1 MSTCAWFC
9 VKLDFIKK
17 TKNMKRNLYEWSVD
31 TLTFCWWYWTIVF
44 ETRQVCHARFIA
56 DTVHLSWIQ
65 SVIFFCIQINP
76 GFMIMDCHE
85 FTLWTLSGPEYWPE
99 VTVWAIYN
107 PIYIIVGCLHSNNTN
122 CSIAISQNIT
132 FKLLR
137 GIYFSMFFHWS
148 LIPPLI
154 RGSKSEQS
162 PEKACIEASQM
173 EYGKFKDHFSTIDIR

>member
-1 MSTCAWFC
+1 MILIWRYVNAYKVILLNAFLEKILKHFSSI
-9 VKLDFIKK
+9 LDF
-17 TKNMKRNLYEWSVD
+17 E
-31 TLTFCWWYWTIVF
+31 
-44 ETRQVCHARFIA
+44 
-56 DTVHLSWIQ
+56 
-65 SVIFFCIQINP
+65 P
-76 GFMIMDCHE
+76 
-85 FTLWTLSGPEYWPE
+85 LSGPEYWPE

-122 CSIAISQNIT
+122 WSIAISQNIT

-162 PEKACIEASQM
+162 PEKACIEVSQM
-173 EYGKFKDHFSTIDIR
+173 EYGKFKDHFSTIDIQ

>member
-1 MSTCAWFC
+1 MNYIFLIKKWKVTMILIWRYVNAYK
-9 VKLDFIKK
+9 VKLLNAFLEKILKHFSSILDF
-17 TKNMKRNLYEWSVD
+17 E
-31 TLTFCWWYWTIVF
+31 
-44 ETRQVCHARFIA
+44 
-56 DTVHLSWIQ
+56 
-65 SVIFFCIQINP
+65 P
-76 GFMIMDCHE
+76 
-85 FTLWTLSGPEYWPE
+85 LSGPEYWPE

-162 PEKACIEASQM
+162 PEKACIEVSQM